1 MAMGCG
7 STFASGD
14 RVIVDS
20 TRGRECGVIMHTWRS
35 DELGGLEDCYVA
47 FFGPEFPEPGCALAE
62 KPYVLRYA
70 ATSLRRAP
78 P

>member
-1 MAMGCG
+1 MAMGQSC
-7 STFASGD
+7 TFAPGD
-14 RVIVDS
+14 RVVLDS
-20 TRGRECGVIMHTWRS
+20 TGQRECGVVVHAWIS

-47 FFGPEFPEPGCALAE
+47 FFGPEFPEPGCPPTE

-70 ATSLRRAP
+70 ANSLRRAP